1 MGTVIK
7 SIHSTQ
13 YQMLISWL
21 KDAREA
27 QGLTMRDLAKKLE
40 VPHSFVGKVEQCER
54 RIDVIEYMAYCRALE
69 LSPVDGIEF
78 LLIVQEK

>member
-1 MGTVIK
+1 MGTMIK

-21 KDAREA
+21 KDARET

-40 VPHSFVGKVEQCER
+40 VPHSFIGKVEQCER

-69 LSPVDGIEF
+69 LSPVDGIN
-78 LLIVQEK
+78 LLLNLK

>member
-1 MGTVIK
+1 MIK
-7 SIHSTQ
+7 SIHSKQ

-21 KDAREA
+21 KDARKA

-54 RIDVIEYMAYCRALE
+54 RIDVIEYMAYCRALG
-69 LSPVDGIEF
+69 LSPIDGISY
-78 LLIVQEK
+78 LEKQDK

>member
-1 MGTVIK
+1 MIK

-13 YQMLISWL
+13 YQILISWL

-40 VPHSFVGKVEQCER
+40 VPHSFIGKVEQCER
-54 RIDVIEYMAYCRALE
+54 RIDVIEYIAYCRALNIN
-69 LSPVDGIEF
+69 PNDGIN
-78 LLIVQEK
+78 LLLN

>member
-1 MGTVIK
+1 MIK

-13 YQMLISWL
+13 YQILISWL

-54 RIDVIEYMAYCRALE
+54 RIDVVEYMAYCRALG

-78 LLIVQEK
+78 LLIAQKK

>member
-1 MGTVIK
+1 MIK

-27 QGLTMRDLAKKLE
+27 QGLTMRDLAKILE

-54 RIDVIEYMAYCRALE
+54 RIDVIEYMAYCRALG
-69 LSPVDGIEF
+69 LSPVDGISY
-78 LLIVQEK
+78 LEKQDK